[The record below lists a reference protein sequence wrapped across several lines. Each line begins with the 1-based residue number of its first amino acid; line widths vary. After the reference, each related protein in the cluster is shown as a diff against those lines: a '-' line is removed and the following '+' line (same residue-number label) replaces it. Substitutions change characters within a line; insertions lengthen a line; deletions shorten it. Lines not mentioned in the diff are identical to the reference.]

1 MKLIKIIFIV
11 LILILLNVPKL
22 NSARHEGIVPV
33 CDINSKTFRG
43 YIKEQDIKNLAFQTD
58 GKISFL
64 PYSKGDYIRKGQVIA
79 RLDGINYKIKK
90 EKFNLDNEI
99 NYNIILAPFD
109 GYIEEIYKKQGDY
122 INANDNILTF
132 RTCNK
137 TEADI
142 LVSADYINKINL
154 KKNALVEYKNEK
166 YEAKIANILKSGDN
180 YIVKVQFNPNNKFK
194 KGANV
199 EAVFSMEP

>member
-79 RLDGINYKIKK
+79 R
-90 EKFNLDNEI
+90 
-99 NYNIILAPFD
+99 
-109 GYIEEIYKKQGDY
+109 
-122 INANDNILTF
+122 
-132 RTCNK
+132 
-137 TEADI
+137 
-142 LVSADYINKINL
+142 
-154 KKNALVEYKNEK
+154 
-166 YEAKIANILKSGDN
+166 
-180 YIVKVQFNPNNKFK
+180 
-194 KGANV
+194 
-199 EAVFSMEP
+199 